1 MTELEIRKAIIENCL
16 KMNATGLNQGTSG
29 NLSARYKDVMIIT
42 PSGIAYEALKPGDLA
57 TMPINKDYGSWEGP
71 LKPSTEWRFHLDIM
85 IDRPDVGGIVHTHST
100 YATILSIAGK
110 EIPACHYMIAA
121 FGGPMIRC
129 ADYATFGTEELSA
142 NALKALKDRTGCILA
157 NHGMIATGANI
168 AKAMWL
174 AVELETIAKQYY
186 QSLLIGG
193 PNLLSDAEIAN
204 VMERFKGYGLQ
215 DKKSANSNAKPKTRA
230 KTPAKTKAAGKT
242 SAAAKPKVAA
252 KRKAPSKA
260 RTQTK
265 AGAQTKARTQTKPRT
280 RKQA

>member
-1 MTELEIRKAIIENCL
+1 MTEREIRKAIVENCL
-16 KMNATGLNQGTSG
+16 KMNSTGLNQGTSG

-42 PSGIAYEALKPGDLA
+42 PSGIAYEVLKPSDLA
-57 TMPINKDYGSWEGP
+57 TMPIGKNYGSWEGP

-121 FGGPMIRC
+121 FGGPTIRC

-142 NALKALKDRTGCILA
+142 NALKALEDRTGCILA
-157 NHGMIATGANI
+157 NHGMIATGANV

-193 PNLLSDAEIAN
+193 PNLLSNEEIAN
-204 VMERFKGYGLQ
+204 VKERFKGYGLQ
-215 DKKSANSNAKPKTRA
+215 DKKPANSSR
-230 KTPAKTKAAGKT
+230 KTKAA
-242 SAAAKPKVAA
+242 AKPRA
-252 KRKAPSKA
+252 KAQAKPGAKA
-260 RTQTK
+260 RAKPSAK
-265 AGAQTKARTQTKPRT
+265 AQVKPRAKIQAKPRT
-280 RKQA
+280 KPKAKKRA

>member
-1 MTELEIRKAIIENCL
+1 MTEREIRRAIIENCL

-57 TMPINKDYGSWEGP
+57 TMPIGRDYGDWSGP

-121 FGGPMIRC
+121 FGGPSIRC
-129 ADYATFGTEELSA
+129 ADYATFGTEELSQ
-142 NALKALKDRTGCILA
+142 NALKALENRTGCILA
-157 NHGMIATGANI
+157 NHGMIATGPNI

-174 AVELETIAKQYY
+174 AVELETIARQYY

-193 PNLLSDAEIAN
+193 PNLLSNEEIAD

-215 DKKSANSNAKPKTRA
+215 DKKAAAAKSKPKAASRPKAGAKASSRAKAPAKAPAKARA
-230 KTPAKTKAAGKT
+230 KTPVK
-242 SAAAKPKVAA
+242 AAAK
-252 KRKAPSKA
+252 APA
-260 RTQTK
+260 
-265 AGAQTKARTQTKPRT
+265 KPRA
-280 RKQA
+280 RKRA